1 MVYLGTTTELGELGM
16 GHWSP
21 SSGAQATQRPGKV
34 TEPFPAG
41 SDPFIERRAACPGG
55 PPGTWMPWSCS
66 GGESTPLTPVPFL
79 HQGCEKSRSL
89 NNIAGAVG
97 TSLGLS
103 PLASR
108 FSSPYPPRKL
118 LLSPPFH
125 TLSPPPGHSAP

>member
-1 MVYLGTTTELGELGM
+1 M
-16 GHWSP
+16 
-21 SSGAQATQRPGKV
+21 TQRPGKV
-34 TEPFPAG
+34 TEAFPTRP
-41 SDPFIERRAACPGG
+41 DPFIEPRAACPGG
-55 PPGTWMPWSCS
+55 PSGTWMPRSCS

-89 NNIAGAVG
+89 NNIAGAAG

-118 LLSPPFH
+118 LLAHPFH
-125 TLSPPPGHSAP
+125 TLASPPPGHSAP